1 MSKIILV
8 GGGARSGKS
17 RFALEYARRLGTR
30 RVLCA
35 TAVAS
40 DDEMHERIRR
50 HRVERGADF
59 VTREEP
65 LALPQ
70 LLADER
76 EADVVVVDCLT
87 LWLANLLMKSAS
99 ETSIEAQV
107 DELMAALAPRR
118 FHTVLVSNE
127 VGFGVVPDSALGRA
141 FRDLAG
147 RAHQKIAAQADE
159 VYLGAMGMM
168 MRLFPGPVLTLQP
181 GELP

>member
-1 MSKIILV
+1 MSKIVLV

-17 RFALEYARRLGTR
+17 RFALEYARRLGSR
-30 RVLCA
+30 RVFIA
-35 TAVAS
+35 TALAS

-59 VTREEP
+59 LTREEP
-65 LALPQ
+65 VALPR
-70 LLADER
+70 LLAEEH

-87 LWLANLLMKSAS
+87 LWLANLLMQSQS
-99 ETSIEAQV
+99 DCESQV

-118 FHTVLVSNE
+118 FQVVLVSNE

-141 FRDLAG
+141 FRDVAG

-159 VYLGAMGMM
+159 VYLAAMGMM
-168 MRLFPGPVLTLQP
+168 LRLTPGPVLTLRP